1 MGMTISDYQK
11 RQAFVEADPSYQLLE
26 QDAKAASHTTTDINH
41 KRIQTLWKIRRL
53 LIVRD
58 IAINHAFTLEDADA
72 DASETLKTLTG
83 DDSDDWHGALLNGCE
98 ELTEVLYDLCG
109 RIGSLNYE
117 HSRADEA
124 RKKAWEVSGAK
135 AEELRAV
142 WDAQHNK
149 TEDSTDV

>member
-11 RQAFVEADPSYQLLE
+11 RQALVEADPSYQLLE
-26 QDAKAASHTTTDINH
+26 QDAKAATSTATDINH

-58 IAINHAFTLEDADA
+58 IAINHAFTLEDADV
-72 DASETLKTLTG
+72 DASAALKTFTG
-83 DDSDDWHGALLNGCE
+83 EDSDDWHGSLSTGCD
-98 ELTEVLYDLCG
+98 ELTELLYELCG

-117 HSRADEA
+117 HSCADEA

-142 WDAQHNK
+142 WDAQHSK
-149 TEDSTDV
+149 TKDADNV